1 MGSNAYRLNL
11 SLMKLEGERIE
22 RTFAK
27 TSGNVTGDSEK
38 WPIADRRVP
47 TNDPTNNC
55 GRHFGS
61 SSILVSQ
68 GANANDTT
76 GWSYISPFFFQ
87 KSTLLRCVTSAFRIS
102 SYCYI
107 RVCFSTGVPSS
118 CQEWSVLC
126 KLTFSQE
133 SRCRVTSNR

>member
-1 MGSNAYRLNL
+1 MGYNAYRLNL
-11 SLMKLEGERIE
+11 SLMKLEGDWIE

-68 GANANDTT
+68 GANANIRLA
-76 GWSYISPFFFQ
+76 GAIFSPFFFQ

-107 RVCFSTGVPSS
+107 VVCFSTGVPSS
-118 CQEWSVLC
+118 C
-126 KLTFSQE
+126 
-133 SRCRVTSNR
+133 

>member
-118 CQEWSVLC
+118 C
-126 KLTFSQE
+126 
-133 SRCRVTSNR
+133 